1 MEDLISV
8 IVPIY
13 NRDRYLHETI
23 LSVLNQTYTN
33 LEIILIDDGSSDNVL
48 KIIKHYE
55 KLDKRIK
62 VITQKNVGICLTMK
76 NALAFSSGK
85 YIARCDSDDVNEL
98 DRYEKQLKFLKENNF
113 DMVGC
118 YIKCFGTGREGQKR
132 YLEQCVN
139 KPMRTYEEQKNRIL
153 LGKPI
158 TGSTMFCKS
167 EVLKE
172 ILPFKKDC
180 SIIEDFYLSVM
191 LHKAGKRISI
201 LEEEKLNYRVHN
213 ENLSLSGDKR
223 LLEKHTEVAFTHLFK
238 DIINES
244 RRVIIFRKSD
254 EKESILRILL
264 KFFSDKINKF
274 KIITESEVQEFFM
287 NNMNEITDAEGNVIF
302 YGMSFRNCVKPF
314 IECGK
319 YVPYKNIF
327 LSGS

>member
-13 NRDRYLHETI
+13 NRDKYLHETI
-23 LSVLNQTYTN
+23 LSVINQTYKN

-85 YIARCDSDDVNEL
+85 YIARCDSDDINEL

-153 LGKPI
+153 LGQPI

-223 LLEKHTEVAFTHLFK
+223 LLEKHTEVAFTQLFK

-287 NNMNEITDAEGNVIF
+287 NNMNEITDGEGNVIF

>member
-23 LSVLNQTYTN
+23 LGVINQTYKN

-48 KIIKHYE
+48 RIMKHYE

-62 VITQKNVGICLTMK
+62 VITQKNVGTCLTMK

-85 YIARCDSDDVNEL
+85 YIARCDSDDINEL

-118 YIKCFGTGREGQKR
+118 YIKCFGKGSEGQKR

-153 LGKPI
+153 LGQPI

-167 EVLKE
+167 DVLKE
-172 ILPFKKDC
+172 LVPFEKDC

-223 LLEKHTEVAFTHLFK
+223 LLEKHTEVAFTQLFK

-254 EKESILRILL
+254 EKEGILRILL

-274 KIITESEVQEFFM
+274 KIITESEVEEFVM
-287 NNMNEITDAEGNVIF
+287 NNMNEIVPSEGNVIF
-302 YGMSFRNCVKPF
+302 YGMSFRKCVKPF

>member
-13 NRDRYLHETI
+13 NRDKYLHETI

-55 KLDKRIK
+55 KLDKRVK
-62 VITQKNVGICLTMK
+62 VITQKNMGICLTMK

-85 YIARCDSDDVNEL
+85 YIARCDSDDINEL
-98 DRYEKQLKFLKENNF
+98 DRYEKQLKYLKENNF

-153 LGKPI
+153 LGQPI

-213 ENLSLSGDKR
+213 ENFSLSGDKR
-223 LLEKHTEVAFTHLFK
+223 ILEKHTEVTFTQLFK
-238 DIINES
+238 DIINDS

-287 NNMNEITDAEGNVIF
+287 NNMNEITDGEGNVIF

>member
-23 LSVLNQTYTN
+23 LSVINQTYKN

-85 YIARCDSDDVNEL
+85 YIARCDSDDINEL

-118 YIKCFGTGREGQKR
+118 YIKCFGTGSEGQKR

-139 KPMRTYEEQKNRIL
+139 KTMRTYEEQKNRIL
-153 LGKPI
+153 LGQPI

-167 EVLKE
+167 DVLKE
-172 ILPFKKDC
+172 LVPFEKDC

-223 LLEKHTEVAFTHLFK
+223 LLEKHTEVAFTQLFK

-254 EKESILRILL
+254 EKEGILRILL

-274 KIITESEVQEFFM
+274 KIITESEVQEFVM
-287 NNMNEITDAEGNVIF
+287 NNMNEIVLSEGNVIF
-302 YGMSFRNCVKPF
+302 YGMSFRKCVKPF

>member
-13 NRDRYLHETI
+13 NRDKYLHETI
-23 LSVLNQTYTN
+23 LSVINQTYKN

-48 KIIKHYE
+48 RIMKHYE

-62 VITQKNVGICLTMK
+62 VITQKNVGTCLTMK

-85 YIARCDSDDVNEL
+85 YIARCDSDDINEL

-118 YIKCFGTGREGQKR
+118 YIKCFGTGSEGQKR

-153 LGKPI
+153 LGQPI

-167 EVLKE
+167 DVLKE
-172 ILPFKKDC
+172 LVPFEKDC

-191 LHKAGKRISI
+191 IHKAGKRISI

-223 LLEKHTEVAFTHLFK
+223 LLEKHTEVAFTQLFK

-254 EKESILRILL
+254 EKEGILRILL

-274 KIITESEVQEFFM
+274 KIITESEVQEFVM
-287 NNMNEITDAEGNVIF
+287 NNMNEIVPSEGNVIF
-302 YGMSFRNCVKPF
+302 YGMSFRKCVKPF

>member
-23 LSVLNQTYTN
+23 LGVINQTYKN

-55 KLDKRIK
+55 KLDKRVK
-62 VITQKNVGICLTMK
+62 VITQKNMGICLTMK

-85 YIARCDSDDVNEL
+85 YIARCDSDDINEP

-118 YIKCFGTGREGQKR
+118 YIKCFGTGSEGQKR

-139 KPMRTYEEQKNRIL
+139 KTMRTYEEQKNRIL
-153 LGKPI
+153 LGQPI
-158 TGSTMFCKS
+158 TGSTMLCKS

-172 ILPFKKDC
+172 LLPFRKDC
-180 SIIEDFYLSVM
+180 YLIEDFYLSVI
-191 LHKAGKRISI
+191 LHRAGKRISI

-213 ENLSLSGDKR
+213 ENFSLSGDKR
-223 LLEKHTEVAFTHLFK
+223 ILEKHTEVAFTHLFK

-287 NNMNEITDAEGNVIF
+287 NNMNEITDGEGNVIF

>member
-13 NRDRYLHETI
+13 NRDKYLNETI
-23 LSVLNQTYTN
+23 LSVINQTYKN

-48 KIIKHYE
+48 RIMKHYE

-62 VITQKNVGICLTMK
+62 VITQKNVGTCLTMK

-85 YIARCDSDDVNEL
+85 YIARCDSDDINEL

-118 YIKCFGTGREGQKR
+118 YIECFGTGSEGQKR

-153 LGKPI
+153 LGQPI

-167 EVLKE
+167 DVLKE
-172 ILPFKKDC
+172 LVPFEKDC

-191 LHKAGKRISI
+191 IHKAGKRISI

-223 LLEKHTEVAFTHLFK
+223 LLEKHTEVAFTQLFK

-254 EKESILRILL
+254 EKEGILRILL

-274 KIITESEVQEFFM
+274 KIITESEVKEFFT
-287 NNMNEITDAEGNVIF
+287 NNMNEIVPSEGNVIF
-302 YGMSFRNCVKPF
+302 YGMSFRKCVKPL

-319 YVPYKNIF
+319 YIPYKNIF

>member
-23 LSVLNQTYTN
+23 LSVINQTHKN

-55 KLDKRIK
+55 KLDKRVK
-62 VITQKNVGICLTMK
+62 VITQKNMGICLTMK
-76 NALAFSSGK
+76 NALAVSNGK
-85 YIARCDSDDVNEL
+85 YIARCDSDDINEL
-98 DRYEKQLKFLKENNF
+98 DRYEKQLKYLKENNF

-118 YIKCFGTGREGQKR
+118 YIKCFGTGSEGQKR

-153 LGKPI
+153 LGQPI

-238 DIINES
+238 DIINDS

-287 NNMNEITDAEGNVIF
+287 NNMNEITDGEGNVIF

>member
-23 LSVLNQTYTN
+23 LSVLNQTYKN
-33 LEIILIDDGSSDNVL
+33 LEIILIDDGSSDDVL
-48 KIIKHYE
+48 RIMKHYE

-76 NALAFSSGK
+76 NALAVSSGK
-85 YIARCDSDDVNEL
+85 YIARCDSDDINEL

-118 YIKCFGTGREGQKR
+118 YIKCFGTGSEGQKR
-132 YLEQCVN
+132 YLEKCVN

-153 LGKPI
+153 LGQPI

-223 LLEKHTEVAFTHLFK
+223 LLEKHTEVAFTQLFK
-238 DIINES
+238 DIINDS
-244 RRVIIFRKSD
+244 RWVIIFRKSD

-274 KIITESEVQEFFM
+274 KIITESEVKEFFM
-287 NNMNEITDAEGNVIF
+287 NNMNEITDGEGNVIF

-319 YVPYKNIF
+319 YRPYKNIF

>member
-13 NRDRYLHETI
+13 NRDKYLHETI

-62 VITQKNVGICLTMK
+62 VITQKNMGICLTMK

-85 YIARCDSDDVNEL
+85 YIARCDSDDINEL

-132 YLEQCVN
+132 YLEKCVN

-153 LGKPI
+153 LGQPI

-223 LLEKHTEVAFTHLFK
+223 LLEKHTEVAFTQLFK

-254 EKESILRILL
+254 EKEGILRILL

-287 NNMNEITDAEGNVIF
+287 NNMNEITDGEGNVIF

-319 YVPYKNIF
+319 YRPYKNIF

>member
-13 NRDRYLHETI
+13 NRDKYLHETI
-23 LSVLNQTYTN
+23 LSVINQTYKN

-153 LGKPI
+153 LGQPI

-223 LLEKHTEVAFTHLFK
+223 LLEKHTEVAFTQLFK

-287 NNMNEITDAEGNVIF
+287 NNMNEITDGEGNVIF

>member
-13 NRDRYLHETI
+13 NRDKYLHETI
-23 LSVLNQTYTN
+23 LGVINQTYKN

-48 KIIKHYE
+48 RIMKHYE

-62 VITQKNVGICLTMK
+62 VITQKNVGTCLTMK

-85 YIARCDSDDVNEL
+85 YIARCDSDDINEL

-118 YIKCFGTGREGQKR
+118 YIKCFGTGSEGQKR

-139 KPMRTYEEQKNRIL
+139 KTMRTYEEQKNRIL
-153 LGKPI
+153 LGQPI

-167 EVLKE
+167 DVLKE
-172 ILPFKKDC
+172 LLPFEKDC

-191 LHKAGKRISI
+191 IHKAGKRISI

-223 LLEKHTEVAFTHLFK
+223 LLEKHTEVAFTQLFK

-254 EKESILRILL
+254 EKEGILRILL

-274 KIITESEVQEFFM
+274 KIITESEVQEFVM
-287 NNMNEITDAEGNVIF
+287 NNMNEIVPSEGNVIF
-302 YGMSFRNCVKPF
+302 YGMSFRKCVKPF